1 MIRVL
6 LDASVL
12 VDLLKRD
19 PSRYQEARR
28 LVILSSVGD
37 YELWVCG
44 MQLPTLVDEVSAG
57 DLDAARAC
65 RQDLLELHRYLHF
78 GLPNEAAI
86 TAALNSGWTFLD
98 DAFVHQTAVL
108 LGADVIVSDRDAE
121 LSRSTVPVMGVGGFF
136 DWMERVQRISYA
148 DIKF

>member
-12 VDLLKRD
+12 TDLLKRD
-19 PSRYQEARR
+19 PDRYQAARR
-28 LVILSSVGD
+28 LVILSSAGD
-37 YELWVCG
+37 YELWVCAT
-44 MQLPTLVDEVSAG
+44 QLPTLVDEVAMG

-65 RQDLLELHRYLHF
+65 RRDLLGLHRYLHF
-78 GLPNEAAI
+78 AVPNESAV

-108 LGADVIVSDRDAE
+108 LGADAIVSDREAE
-121 LSRSTVPVMGVGGFF
+121 LMLSSVPVMGVAGFF
-136 DWMERVQRISYA
+136 EWMETVQRISYA
-148 DIKF
+148 GLDV